1 MGGCVCAALTEG
13 PRIVPPEASG
23 QEIHLTK
30 LWLGDLCATPF
41 HEALFHIRLAESSDK
56 FSSSSTC
63 TNCIVV
69 LENASLT
76 TVNGFIF
83 PTGQLFNFLLEVC
96 KCWHCSVS
104 GREPEE
110 STVSLTGCSPVEVS
124 FGFIQILRLG
134 YNKIKFLI
142 EFHKGRQGDEGKGG
156 DRMISGMGTALPFL
170 SSSWAGLILVLLQI

>member
-1 MGGCVCAALTEG
+1 MCAALTEG
-13 PRIVPPEASG
+13 PRIVPAEASG

-30 LWLGDLCATPF
+30 LWIGDLCQTPF
-41 HEALFHIRLAESSDK
+41 HKALFHVRLAESSDK
-56 FSSSSTC
+56 FSSSFPC

-96 KCWHCSVS
+96 KCWHCSLS

-110 STVSLTGCSPVEVS
+110 STVSLTGYSPAEIS
-124 FGFIQILRLG
+124 FGFIQTF
-134 YNKIKFLI
+134 K
-142 EFHKGRQGDEGKGG
+142 
-156 DRMISGMGTALPFL
+156 T
-170 SSSWAGLILVLLQI
+170 GL

>member
-1 MGGCVCAALTEG
+1 MKLSGPLLIFSQGGCECAALTKG
-13 PRIVPPEASG
+13 PRIVATEASG

-30 LWLGDLCATPF
+30 LWFGDLCKTPF
-41 HEALFHIRLAESSDK
+41 HKALFHIRLAESSDK
-56 FSSSSTC
+56 FSSSFTC

-96 KCWHCSVS
+96 KCWHCSLS

-110 STVSLTGCSPVEVS
+110 STVSLTGYSPVES
-124 FGFIQILRLG
+124 SAGFIQTF
-134 YNKIKFLI
+134 K
-142 EFHKGRQGDEGKGG
+142 
-156 DRMISGMGTALPFL
+156 T
-170 SSSWAGLILVLLQI
+170 GL